1 MKKLLLSIIMGS
13 VVLSLA
19 ACNSEQDI
27 SNEKA
32 DDRMIEQSTSS
43 TDTTVNQNTKI
54 ISNHADFIIYEELA
68 EVEKSADLIVLAKFT
83 GQRELNEYKT
93 VEGHTFLKNS
103 ISTVKILKS
112 FKGNIDVDSTIQ
124 TFEPGYFQK
133 EDEYV
138 TVEGYNLM
146 NEDGEYILF
155 LKKNIEGP
163 VHTIVGMYQG
173 KYDVSKS
180 NQVNARVNQTDI
192 GSEYLGENVEQFNKL
207 KQEVMTKYH

>member
-1 MKKLLLSIIMGS
+1 MCS
-13 VVLSLA
+13 VVLSIV

-27 SNEKA
+27 SNEKNNGKA
-32 DDRMIEQSTSS
+32 DDITTEQSTSL

-54 ISNHADFIIYEELA
+54 MSTDADFIIYEELA

-83 GQRELNEYKT
+83 GQRKLNEYKT
-93 VEGHTFLKNS
+93 EEGHTFLKNS

-112 FKGNIDVDSTIQ
+112 FKGDIDVDSTIQ
-124 TFEPGYFQK
+124 TFEPGFFQK
-133 EDEYV
+133 KDEYV
-138 TVEGYNLM
+138 TIEGYNLM

-155 LKKNIEGP
+155 LSKNIEGP

-173 KYDVSKS
+173 KYDVSKT
-180 NQVNARVNQTDI
+180 NQVKAKVNQTDI
-192 GSEYLGENVEQFNKL
+192 GSEYLGRDVEQFNKL